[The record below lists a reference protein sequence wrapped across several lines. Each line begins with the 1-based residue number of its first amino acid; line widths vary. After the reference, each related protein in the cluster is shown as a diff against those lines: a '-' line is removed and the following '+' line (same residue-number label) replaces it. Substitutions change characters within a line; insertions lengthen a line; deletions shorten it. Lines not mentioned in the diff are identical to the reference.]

1 MRFVLLRACLVC
13 ALTLPCTPA
22 AAQGLHM
29 WEGKDGAIVIQDK
42 RPIATR
48 PVPRVVQEP
57 ANATASAPADRPG
70 LQEDAPRPAP
80 VPLESVT
87 ESVTE
92 PATEPHPLR
101 RMQEQQANAE
111 SLAPAHNLPTD
122 PAAEEY
128 VQRMLAFDPEFRE
141 HWAQMS
147 EEERQAHLQLM
158 TMLAQQAPVP
168 LGAFNALMRFLW
180 VLQVVSVLSYVLM
193 AWCLGRICE
202 PLGVGSFAQFLIPIW
217 NLYLV
222 VKAAGYSGWSLLL
235 FLVPLVNLGFYFHL
249 MGTIAA
255 RLGKGYVAWAFAL
268 TIGAMFS
275 GLLIGLYPF
284 YLLGRHAQ
292 GMQFRLSLSG
302 AETA

>member
-1 MRFVLLRACLVC
+1 MHLVLLRVCLAC
-13 ALTLPCTPA
+13 ALTLSCAPA

-29 WEGKDGAIVIQDK
+29 WEGQDGSIVIQDK

-48 PVPRVVQEP
+48 PAPRVVREP
-57 ANATASAPADRPG
+57 ANATTAATANRPG
-70 LQEDAPRPAP
+70 QQEDAARPGPASAAP
-80 VPLESVT
+80 AT
-87 ESVTE
+87 D

-101 RMQEQQANAE
+101 RMQEQQAMD
-111 SLAPAHNLPTD
+111 SLAPTGTLPTD

-168 LGAFNALMRFLW
+168 LGAFNALMRFMW
-180 VLQVVSVLSYVLM
+180 VLQAVSVLSYVLM
-193 AWCLGRICE
+193 AWCLGRICA
-202 PLGVGSFAQFLIPIW
+202 PLGIGSFAQFLIPIW

-222 VKAAGYSGWSLLL
+222 VKAADYSGWSLLL

-292 GMQFRLSLSG
+292 AMQFRLSPSG
-302 AETA
+302 AEVA